1 MLGAFVFILYNKLSH
16 PSFHSSL
23 SFLRVYYD
31 PIDGRIFPFLT
42 AIIDVEGGIVKGI
55 AWDNA
60 CVFCAPN
67 LCLENTYNFDGVL
80 QSQESLA
87 GQSKGCYLAKQ
98 ECDNIQ
104 VQKEKQCTSAGTCRE
119 GQTECNCENNCDVRV
134 YVVWTGS
141 DVDGKPFQS
150 SSSRFSAFPAQR
162 LQDRVQ
168 SLLPPLPNISFP
180 DIPGITRRNN

>member
-1 MLGAFVFILYNKLSH
+1 MITSACRLLTTDYR
-16 PSFHSSL
+16 SFYSSL

-42 AIIDVEGGIVKGI
+42 AIVDVEGGIVKGI

-60 CVFCAPN
+60 CVFCSPDK
-67 LCLENTYNFDGVL
+67 CLENTYNFDGVL

-87 GQSKGCYLAKQ
+87 GQSMGCYIPKQ
-98 ECDNIQ
+98 ECDNAQ
-104 VQKEKQCTSAGTCRE
+104 VQKKKTCTSSGKCRE
-119 GQTECNCENNCDVRV
+119 GESECKCENDCDVRV

-162 LQDRVQ
+162 LQDRVL
-168 SLLPPLPNISFP
+168 SLLPPIPEFPNIS
-180 DIPGITRRNN
+180 DITGLNRRND